1 MTEAERTG
9 ELRELVTERGE
20 QLLGRLTRDLL
31 ESPVLGTA
39 LGRLLGARARATQ
52 AQEAA
57 IGLLGVPSAGEIER
71 LTRRVRS
78 LSDRLGAIEDTL
90 SRIEG
95 AVRRQGDQIGQR
107 LDLLERELGAVTRA
121 LADLEAARPEEPV
134 AVSRD
139 QERLLRATNVG

>member
-1 MTEAERTG
+1 MSEPEQPAD
-9 ELRELVTERGE
+9 LRDFVSDRGE
-20 QLLGRLTRDLL
+20 QLLGRVTREVLD
-31 ESPVLGTA
+31 SPVLGGV

-57 IGLLGVPSAGEIER
+57 IGILGVPSAADVER

-78 LSDRLGAIEDTL
+78 LSDRLGGIEDSLT
-90 SRIEG
+90 RIEG
-95 AVRRQGDQIGQR
+95 AVRRQGDQLNRR
-107 LDLLERELGAVTRA
+107 LDALEKELGGVTRT

-139 QERLLRATNVG
+139 QEVLLRATSGG

>member
-1 MTEAERTG
+1 MIEAERPG

-20 QLLGRLTRDLL
+20 QLLGRLTRDVL

-95 AVRRQGDQIGQR
+95 AVRRQGDQVGQR
-107 LDLLERELGAVTRA
+107 LDLLERELAAVTRT

>member
-39 LGRLLGARARATQ
+39 LGRL
-52 AQEAA
+52 
-57 IGLLGVPSAGEIER
+57 
-71 LTRRVRS
+71 TRRVRS
-78 LSDRLGAIEDTL
+78 LSDQLGAIEDTL